1 MGAIEELLSEKNNHL
16 KNNYGYFTDEELKEV
31 VDVATKYHEEDNSYD
46 YKSNLKDTT
55 LAKLVKNLVIDKEIN
70 KDKIIKQA
78 LEEIYL
84 LADMNKDREEIKKS
98 AEEGKE
104 EISTAIHNHIENEK
118 SRREMMEVTL
128 LQKAEEAKTED
139 EKKRMIDTS
148 KAYTEAYKF
157 EKFIKYL
164 QSDEYKKDCNKYRKP
179 KHHKRLDDDCDY
191 IIQKVSTSEKGLTFE
206 NLRKAMAH
214 TRNFH
219 FAPNE
224 ADTFCNAL
232 HLYINRFIQTNYQP
246 DMWYVYAVAANLMNL
261 MNAVYVSEFDKEKA
275 KYLVGVFDELGKHHE
290 FKAAQ

>member
-31 VDVATKYHEEDNSYD
+31 VDVATKYHEDNSYD
-46 YKSNLKDTT
+46 YKANLKDTT
-55 LAKLVKNLVIDKEIN
+55 LAKLVKNLSIDKEVN

-98 AEEGKE
+98 VEEGKE
-104 EISTAIHNHIENEK
+104 EINTAIHNHIENEK

-164 QSDEYKKDCNKYRKP
+164 QSDEYKKDCDKYRKP

-191 IIQKVSTSEKGLTFE
+191 IIQKVSISEKGLTFE

-290 FKAAQ
+290 FKAVQ